1 MKHKIPPRVELPATP
16 RTKEAFDLMHTK
28 HCSLTHFRQV
38 MESLERDLIAANQ
51 ALADASKPTV
61 AKASKVIV
69 NPDVQPVTEQ
79 DPVE

>member
-79 DPVE
+79 DLVE